1 MGAGPSAADHSVG
14 PQGPSSGP
22 PDPSGPHTDRLTDRR
37 RTTAI
42 PSGAP
47 QDQSLPGTAS
57 TLIDHSGQVHCL
69 F

>member
-47 QDQSLPGTAS
+47 QDQSLPGTS
-57 TLIDHSGQVHCL
+57 FNRS